1 MSPLSAIIIDDEELQ
16 RRVVKVALQTVD
28 FTVLGEADDGE
39 AGVALASELKPDLI
53 LLDIKM
59 PKMDGLV
66 ALQQIMAQTPDAYV
80 VMLTAVEEGEIIDT
94 CMIHGAKDYLKKNMP
109 VQDMVKRLQRHADR
123 LAQN

>member
-1 MSPLSAIIIDDEELQ
+1 MSSLSAIIIDDEELQ
-16 RRVVKVALQTVD
+16 RRVVKVALQAVD
-28 FTVLGEADDGE
+28 CTVLGEADDGE

-59 PKMDGLV
+59 PKMDGLA
-66 ALQQIMAQTPDAYV
+66 ALQKITAEIPDAYV
-80 VMLTAVEEGEIIDT
+80 VMLTAVEEGEIIET

-123 LAQN
+123 LTQG